1 MPSEITLI
9 NITPDWNCSTHFSVI
24 IISQFDGDWQAMLV
38 VALALDVPK
47 QNNQPENLKSSL
59 MCFGKMIATVK
70 FL

>member
-1 MPSEITLI
+1 
-9 NITPDWNCSTHFSVI
+9 
-24 IISQFDGDWQAMLV
+24 MLV

>member
-1 MPSEITLI
+1 MLSEITLI

-24 IISQFDGDWQAMLV
+24 NNNKISQLDGDWQAMLV

-47 QNNQPENLKSSL
+47 QNNQPENLK
-59 MCFGKMIATVK
+59 MCFSKLSATVK